1 MAASVPSSMTEN
13 NRLYRNE
20 QMTAAR
26 SRHLLARLAIGLLG
40 LLAALVAPVAA
51 RAQLVPSLPGTI
63 DRTLGGVRDT
73 LQPLDRTVDNVRQ
86 LAREQVRRTRDLARQ
101 YPDRIAI
108 DRDGNAVRAGEVTV
122 VDADADVIRAA
133 EARGFRL
140 IESVDLDG
148 LGIGYARFAA
158 PRGLSI
164 GRALSRMR
172 DVAKGREVTADPL
185 HFTSGALGEEATA
198 DAPPAPVQA
207 RGRIGIIDG
216 GVPRDTPGLA
226 QQQGFASGGPR
237 PHDHAAAI
245 ASLLTGG
252 SGIRPSASGASL
264 YVADVYGGDPAGG
277 NATAIAKAL
286 AWMTRERVPLV
297 VVSLVGPTNP
307 LLARVVAAA
316 RQRGTLVV
324 AAVGNDGPAA
334 PPAYPASYPQVIAV
348 TGVDARGRPLI
359 EAGRARHL
367 HYAAPGADMLALGTN
382 GRARKVRG
390 TSFAAPFV
398 AARLSAHLSAGHD
411 KAIAAVNAE
420 ARRGGRGTGR
430 GIVCGDCRTAVR

>member
-1 MAASVPSSMTEN
+1 MTEIS
-13 NRLYRNE
+13 RLYRNE
-20 QMTAAR
+20 AMTAAR

-73 LQPLDRTVDNVRQ
+73 LQPLDRTIGDVRQ
-86 LAREQVRRTRDLARQ
+86 LAREQVQRTRDLARQ

-108 DRDGNAVRAGEVTV
+108 DPDGNAVRAGEVTV

-158 PRGLSI
+158 PLGVSI
-164 GRALSRMR
+164 GRALSQMR
-172 DVAKGREVTADPL
+172 GVARGREVSADPL
-185 HFTSGALGEEATA
+185 HFASGALGEETSRVAG
-198 DAPPAPVQA
+198 PVQTQA
-207 RGRIGIIDG
+207 RSRIGIIDG
-216 GVPRDTPGLA
+216 GVARATPGLA
-226 QQQGFASGGPR
+226 QQQGFAIGGPR
-237 PHDHAAAI
+237 PHDHATAI

-252 SGIRPSASGASL
+252 GGIRASAGGASL
-264 YVADVYGGDPAGG
+264 YVADVYGSDPAGG

-286 AWMTRERVPLV
+286 AWMTRERVPIV
-297 VVSLVGPTNP
+297 VVSLVGPSNP
-307 LLARVVAAA
+307 LLERVVAAA

-334 PPAYPASYPQVIAV
+334 PPAYPASYPQTIAV

-382 GRARKVRG
+382 GRTRTIRG
-390 TSFAAPFV
+390 TSFAVPFV
-398 AARLSAHLSAGHD
+398 AARLSAHFSGGHD
-411 KAIAAVNAE
+411 KAIAAVDQE
-420 ARRGGRGTGR
+420 AKRGPRGTGR
-430 GIVCGDCRTAVR
+430 GIVCSECRTAAR

>member
-1 MAASVPSSMTEN
+1 MPPPVSSSMTEN
-13 NRLYRNE
+13 NRLYRNRR
-20 QMTAAR
+20 MTAAR

-40 LLAALVAPVAA
+40 LLSALVAPVAA
-51 RAQLVPSLPGTI
+51 RAQIVPSLPGAI

-73 LQPLDRTVDNVRQ
+73 LQPLDRTVEDVRR
-86 LAREQVRRTRDLARQ
+86 LAREQVRRTRDLTRQ
-101 YPDRIAI
+101 YPDWIAI
-108 DRDGNAVRAGEVTV
+108 DPDGNAVRAGEITV
-122 VDADADVIRAA
+122 VDADAGVIRAA

-148 LGIGYARFAA
+148 LGIGYARFSA
-158 PRGLSI
+158 PRGWSM

-172 DVAKGREVTADPL
+172 DVAKGREVSADPL
-185 HFTSGALGEEATA
+185 HFTSGALGAVA
-198 DAPPAPVQA
+198 APAAAPAAMQA

-216 GVPRDTPGLA
+216 GVPRNTPGLA
-226 QQQGFASGGPR
+226 QQQGFATGGPR
-237 PHDHAAAI
+237 PHDHATAI

-252 SGIRPSASGASL
+252 GGIRPSASGASL

-286 AWMTRERVPLV
+286 AWMTRERVPIV
-297 VVSLVGPTNP
+297 VVSLVGPSNP

-316 RQRGTLVV
+316 RERGTLVV

-334 PPAYPASYPQVIAV
+334 PPAYPASYPQAIAV

-367 HYAAPGADMLALGTN
+367 HYAAPGADMLALGAN
-382 GRARKVRG
+382 GRARTVRG

-398 AARLSAHLSAGHD
+398 AARLSAHLAGGHD
-411 KAIAAVNAE
+411 KAIAAVDGE
-420 ARRGGRGTGR
+420 AKRGSRGTGR
-430 GIVCGDCRTAVR
+430 GIVCWECRTAVR

>member
-1 MAASVPSSMTEN
+1 
-13 NRLYRNE
+13 
-20 QMTAAR
+20 MTAAR
-26 SRHLLARLAIGLLG
+26 SRHLLARLTIGLLG

-73 LQPLDRTVDNVRQ
+73 LQPIDRTVDDVRA
-86 LAREQVRRTRDLARQ
+86 LARDQLRRTRDLARQ

-108 DRDGNAVRAGEVTV
+108 DPDGNAVRAGEVTV
-122 VDADADVIRAA
+122 LDADAAVIRAA
-133 EARGFRL
+133 DARGFRL
-140 IESVDLDG
+140 IETVDLDG
-148 LGIGYARFAA
+148 LGIGYARFSA
-158 PRGLSI
+158 PRGMSI

-172 DVAKGREVTADPL
+172 RVSGGRDVSADPL
-185 HFTSGALGEEATA
+185 HFASGTLGDEAVATG
-198 DAPPAPVQA
+198 APAAQLA

-216 GVPRDTPGLA
+216 GVPRGTAGLA
-226 QQQGFASGGPR
+226 QQQGFATGGPR

-252 SGIRPSASGASL
+252 GGIRASAGESSL
-264 YVADVYGGDPAGG
+264 YVADVYGTDPAGG
-277 NATAIAKAL
+277 NASAIAKAL
-286 AWMTRERVPLV
+286 AWMTRERVPVV
-297 VVSLVGPTNP
+297 VVSLVGPSNP

-334 PPAYPASYPQVIAV
+334 PPAYPASYPQAIAV
-348 TGVDARGRPLI
+348 TGVDGRGRPLI

-367 HYAAPGADMLALGTN
+367 HYAAPGADMLALGAN
-382 GRARKVRG
+382 GRTRSVRG

-398 AARLSAHLSAGHD
+398 AARLSAHLSGGHD
-411 KAIAAVNAE
+411 RAIAAVDDE
-420 ARRGGRGTGR
+420 AKRGPRGTGR

>member
-1 MAASVPSSMTEN
+1 
-13 NRLYRNE
+13 
-20 QMTAAR
+20 MTAAR
-26 SRHLLARLAIGLLG
+26 SRHLLARLTIGLLG

-73 LQPLDRTVDNVRQ
+73 LQPIDRTVDDVRA
-86 LAREQVRRTRDLARQ
+86 LARDQLRRTRDLARQ

-108 DRDGNAVRAGEVTV
+108 DPDGNAVRAGEVTV
-122 VDADADVIRAA
+122 LDADAAVIRAA

-140 IESVDLDG
+140 IETVDLDG
-148 LGIGYARFAA
+148 LGIGYARFSA
-158 PRGLSI
+158 PQGMSI

-172 DVAKGREVTADPL
+172 GVSGGRDVSADPL
-185 HFTSGALGEEATA
+185 HFASGALGEEAAATG
-198 DAPPAPVQA
+198 APAAPQA
-207 RGRIGIIDG
+207 KGRIGIIDG
-216 GVPRDTPGLA
+216 GVPRATAGLA
-226 QQQGFASGGPR
+226 QQQGFATGGPR

-252 SGIRPSASGASL
+252 GGIRPSAGGASL
-264 YVADVYGGDPAGG
+264 YVADVYGTDPAGG

-286 AWMTRERVPLV
+286 AWMTRERVPVV
-297 VVSLVGPTNP
+297 VVSLVGPSNP

-334 PPAYPASYPQVIAV
+334 PPAYPASYPQAIAV
-348 TGVDARGRPLI
+348 TGVDGRGRPLI

-367 HYAAPGADMLALGTN
+367 HYAAPGADMLALGAN
-382 GRARKVRG
+382 GRTRSVRG

-398 AARLSAHLSAGHD
+398 AARLSAHLAGGHD
-411 KAIAAVNAE
+411 KAIAAVDDE
-420 ARRGGRGTGR
+420 AKRGPRGTGR
-430 GIVCGDCRTAVR
+430 GIVCGDCRTAVH